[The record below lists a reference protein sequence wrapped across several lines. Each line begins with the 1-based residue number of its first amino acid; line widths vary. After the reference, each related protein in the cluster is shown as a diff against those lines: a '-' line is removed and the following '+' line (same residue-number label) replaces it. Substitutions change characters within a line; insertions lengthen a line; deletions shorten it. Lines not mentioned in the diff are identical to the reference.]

1 MERITGFFRHFFT
14 PNENNNYRAKALH
27 HDYLSCYLVIA
38 LLLVFSFKKVN
49 IHNVLGFATDI
60 SVNKLFELTNSER
73 TKNNLPALTYNEKLS
88 EAAYQK
94 GQDMFRKN
102 YWAHYAPDGKAPWDF
117 ILGSGYQY
125 EYAGEN
131 LAKNFLFSR
140 AVVDGW
146 MNSASHKQNI
156 LRSDYT
162 DVGFAVVNGV
172 LNGEETTLVVQM
184 FGQPLSNAVAQIKTE
199 TPPEEQTHGNAAG
212 HPIINNQPMVLSQKE
227 TKPKI
232 NLFNL
237 SVDMTY
243 IFIFALLSVLLI
255 DFYVA
260 SRMKI
265 IRLGG
270 KNLAHFIFLIFI
282 LAGISFIISRSG
294 LIL

>member
-1 MERITGFFRHFFT
+1 MKRIAGFFRHFFT

-27 HDYLSCYLVIA
+27 HDYLTYYLLIA

-60 SVNKLFELTNSER
+60 SANKLFELTNSER
-73 TKNNLPALTYNEKLS
+73 VKNNLSALNYNEKLS
-88 EAAYQK
+88 QAAYQK
-94 GQDMFRKN
+94 GQDMFQKI

-125 EYAGEN
+125 EFAGEN
-131 LAKNFLFSR
+131 LAKNFLFSQ
-140 AVVDGW
+140 AVIDGW
-146 MNSASHKQNI
+146 MNSPTHKENI
-156 LRSDYT
+156 LRGEYT

-184 FGQPLSNAVAQIKTE
+184 FGKPLPKTAIQTKTNSQSTVKINTSTNNPVIKSQPV
-199 TPPEEQTHGNAAG
+199 
-212 HPIINNQPMVLSQKE
+212 VLSQKE
-227 TKPKI
+227 TKPTI
-232 NLFNL
+232 NILNF

-243 IFIFALLSVLLI
+243 IFIFTLLSVLLI
-255 DFYVA
+255 DFYIA
-260 SRMKI
+260 SKMKI
-265 IRLGG
+265 VRFGG

-282 LAGISFIISRSG
+282 LIGISFIISHNG